1 MNSESILLSELDLYR
16 LNAVVGEQVLDHL
29 SDAEIEILSD
39 ELDRAEVIGAA
50 EVPPDLVTMNSKVQ
64 YLNFNDNT
72 VSEITIVYP
81 HLADTDMGLISVTA
95 PLGAALLGLRE
106 YEEIEWPFPD
116 GRTKKLKVLEII
128 YQPEK
133 NGDLHL

>member
-16 LNAVVGEQVLDHL
+16 LNAVVGEQALDHL

>member
-1 MNSESILLSELDLYR
+1 MKPENIMLSELDLYR
-16 LNAVVGEQVLDHL
+16 LNAALEEHVMDRLAYD
-29 SDAEIEILSD
+29 EIENLND
-39 ELDRAEVIGAA
+39 ELDRAEIM
-50 EVPPDLVTMNSKVQ
+50 ELSQIPPDLVTMNSRVQ
-64 YLNFNDNT
+64 YLNYDDNS

-81 HLADTDMGLISVTA
+81 HLADSDEGLISVTA

-106 YEEIEWPFPD
+106 YEEIEWVFPD
-116 GRTKKLKVLEII
+116 GRKKKLKVLEIV